1 MDIIRS
7 VVPIE
12 QRRLKV
18 MLVAMGVNF
27 TIFVLAI
34 LLKDPRP
41 FADLGAGIALVNSP
55 ILTWIIGES
64 IRPTQ
69 NPNTTYTSTSS
80 STSIQSD
87 HVQPS

>member
-41 FADLGAGIALVNSP
+41 FADLGSG
-55 ILTWIIGES
+55 
-64 IRPTQ
+64 
-69 NPNTTYTSTSS
+69 
-80 STSIQSD
+80 
-87 HVQPS
+87 